1 MEKPVTGGR
10 LLILDDDPAVGSTIR
25 SMAVMSGFDARAE
38 TDFEAFFR
46 VLDEWSPTH
55 IALDLVMPDMDGVQV
70 LLELAKRE
78 CAAQIIITSGM
89 GGRVLEAAGRSA
101 HEHGLNIVGVLTKPF
116 VAGALRG
123 MLLEPPDSASFGING
138 AAHAGGAK
146 QGSEAFAISAG
157 DLKQALANSE
167 LQVVYQ
173 PKVEC
178 ATGCLAGFEAL
189 ARWLHPTHGLIMPD
203 RFIPLA
209 ENCGLIDALTDEV
222 LDQALD
228 RLSKLFKAGRPS
240 AGIRPCGDSAES
252 ISMSINLS
260 AKTLQDR
267 SFVDR
272 VAVRCR
278 DRHIEPARMV
288 FELTETSAMEDPVSS
303 LALLT
308 RMRMKGFQLSI
319 DDFGTGYSSMLQLVR
334 MPFSEIK
341 VDKSFV
347 MTGQSDESRAV
358 VKSVVNL
365 GQSLGIKVAAE
376 GVEDADI
383 LEFLTRIGCD
393 LAQGYFIGRPMPGEQ
408 IDPWMQRVRS

>member
-1 MEKPVTGGR
+1 
-10 LLILDDDPAVGSTIR
+10 
-25 SMAVMSGFDARAE
+25 
-38 TDFEAFFR
+38 
-46 VLDEWSPTH
+46 
-55 IALDLVMPDMDGVQV
+55 
-70 LLELAKRE
+70 
-78 CAAQIIITSGM
+78 
-89 GGRVLEAAGRSA
+89 
-101 HEHGLNIVGVLTKPF
+101 
-116 VAGALRG
+116 
-123 MLLEPPDSASFGING
+123 
-138 AAHAGGAK
+138 
-146 QGSEAFAISAG
+146 
-157 DLKQALANSE
+157 
-167 LQVVYQ
+167 VYQ